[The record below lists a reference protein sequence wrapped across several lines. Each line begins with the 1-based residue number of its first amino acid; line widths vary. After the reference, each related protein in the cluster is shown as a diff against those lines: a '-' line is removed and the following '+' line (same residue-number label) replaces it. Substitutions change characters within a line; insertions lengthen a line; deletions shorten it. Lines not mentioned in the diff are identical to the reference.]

1 METSKREIV
10 KNLSNKK
17 IVLGNGFDLFC
28 GLKTSYSD
36 FFESQ
41 KENYHSFKGYVDAF
55 KQDAYGSS
63 KYYFRGEEN
72 HLNKVLE
79 NTIWDLVFYL
89 LSNQRKETKW
99 CDIEMIIKNTFIGK
113 KPISWKM
120 VLELLQNKNTMYS
133 KHKYE
138 NICAHF
144 LKNKYKAKDF
154 NIGNIFYDVLLEE
167 LILFEH
173 KFGEYIQF
181 EQQSKQEYF
190 DNSVNTLIK
199 FTDRIDQIL
208 SIDTFNYSNI
218 SSDKRWRFTR
228 INNIN
233 GTIENPIFGFF
244 SPEID
249 PLSNEH
255 RFTKSHRRTL
265 ALFKKDYNNQKDYFE
280 NLVVFGHSMNE
291 QDYNYFFPLFDELE
305 LADPIKESKLIIA
318 YTIYDLNKKKEIIEE
333 LAKRII
339 KMIYEYEKHTGSTS
353 VRLYDKLLCQKRI
366 IFYEIDSGNEN
377 INYFYSI
384 NNDINYIE
392 SDSYMDW
399 SD

>member
-17 IVLGNGFDLFC
+17 VVLGNGFDLFC
-28 GLKTSYSD
+28 GLKTTYSD

-41 KENYHSFKGYVDAF
+41 KENYYSFKGYVDAF
-55 KQDAYGSS
+55 KQDAYGGG
-63 KYYFRGEEN
+63 KYYFRGEEGC
-72 HLNKVLE
+72 LSKVLE

-89 LSNQRKETKW
+89 NSNSNKETKW
-99 CDIEMIIKNTFIGK
+99 CDIEMIIKNTFAGK
-113 KPISWKM
+113 KPIIWKF
-120 VLELLQNKNTMYS
+120 VLELLQNKNTIYA

-138 NICAHF
+138 YICAYF
-144 LKNKYKAKDF
+144 LKNKYKEKDF
-154 NIGNIFYDVLLEE
+154 NIGTTFYDVLLEE

-173 KFGEYIQF
+173 KFGEYIRL
-181 EQQSKQEYF
+181 EQQNKQEYF
-190 DNSVNTLIK
+190 DNTVNTLIK
-199 FTDRIDQIL
+199 FTNRIDQIV

-218 SSDKRWRFTR
+218 SSDRRWCFTK

-233 GTIENPIFGFF
+233 GTMDNPIFGFF

-255 RFTKSHRRTL
+255 TFTKSHRRTL
-265 ALFKKDYNNQKDYFE
+265 FLFEKDCSDQKDFFE
-280 NLVVFGHSMNE
+280 HLIVFGHSLNE

-305 LADPIKESKLIIA
+305 LTNPREERKLIIA
-318 YTIYDLNKKKEIIEE
+318 YAIYDSSKKKEITEE
-333 LAKRII
+333 LAKRTI

-353 VRLYDKLLCQKRI
+353 VRLYDKLLYQKRI
-366 IFYEIDSGNEN
+366 VFYKVDSGKEN
-377 INYFYSI
+377 IDYFYSI
-384 NNDINYIE
+384 NNDINNIE